1 MKKSILFSI
10 ILLLFVTGCSKD
22 DDDPVKNIN
31 LKADALSETIWRGNL
46 PISSDKSNEKPITIS
61 FNSKIVGSYWF
72 DDGKNNTSFDFDYAI
87 EGRVIIINDL
97 IGKYLEGYW
106 WIVSISDKE
115 MTIVRQPETEKET
128 KLKLIRKL

>member
-22 DDDPVKNIN
+22 DDDLVKNIN

-46 PISSDKSNEKPITIS
+46 PLSSDKSNEKPITIS

-72 DDGKNNTSFDFDYAI
+72 DGNDNPSFDFEYAI

-97 IGKYLEGYW
+97 SGKYLAGYW
-106 WIVSISDKE
+106 WIVSISDRE
-115 MTIVRQPETEKET
+115 MTIAREPETEKET

>member
-31 LKADALSETIWRGNL
+31 LKADELSETIWRGNFPL
-46 PISSDKSNEKPITIS
+46 SSDKSNEKPITIS

-72 DDGKNNTSFDFDYAI
+72 DGEKNNTSFDFDYAI